1 MGQATNQIA
10 TEAEAK
16 TIGGSTG
23 SVTTNLCVIKSRA
36 TALGCSVSGSYA
48 DNQLVM
54 FSDLS
59 KAWTRPT
66 TLKIYYGLGSGT
78 TGWTAQ
84 IKLANNSWKTLSSSV
99 STSSLYSF
107 GTNVVY
113 TTSLQNCKYG
123 SNGKYTYPSYIT
135 IEYKYKLASD
145 SPTLGKYKLWREV
158 IAADSTSDTYASV
171 FNGRL
176 KVFDNTGIPEGTEN
190 LEANATIYAY
200 IYPGENH

>member
-23 SVTTNLCVIKSRA
+23 SVTTNLCVIKTRA
-36 TALGCSVSGSYA
+36 VALGCNVSGSYA

-59 KAWTRPT
+59 KAWQRPS

-123 SNGKYTYPSYIT
+123 SSGKYIYPSYIT

-158 IAADSTSDTYASV
+158 IAADSTSGTYASV

-176 KVFDNTGIPEGTEN
+176 KVFNNTGIPEGTEN
-190 LEANATIYAY
+190 LETNATIYAY
-200 IYPGENH
+200 IYPGEYH